1 MESIKK
7 KLDNFTIILISSLP
21 FALAAGPAVIE
32 VFTFII
38 ICNFLILRKKISFEI
53 KELYIFLFYFIAIIS
68 SLLSEYKIHSLKASF
83 FLIRIILLYYIFKHY
98 FEFDGKKIIDL
109 TFKLLTITL
118 IILMFDVFFQFF
130 FKFSFFGTSLQATN
144 RMSMHFRDESI
155 IGGYLSK
162 ILPIYIFIWVV
173 KFKDSSLKLNISF
186 FIIILLTI
194 ISTFLTNERS
204 AIFFLVIFLFMIILF
219 SNIRNLNKLFFLS
232 LLVVTS
238 ITIVLTVPSIKDRII
253 NQTIMELTGQND
265 RYFKKESNASLDE
278 NRLVSDK
285 TIQYFKEKK
294 NNNIFIFSTAH
305 DAHIRTALNIF
316 INEFFLGVGPN
327 NFRNFCTEEKYGV
340 YAERGCNTHPHHI
353 LSQVLSE
360 VGIVGFIFYFI
371 LIIYMIKI
379 LLRQLIHK
387 DLNYSQIFIFCF
399 YLLLFSPIMPSG
411 NIFNNWYL
419 YSISLPILY
428 IKFYK

>member
-1 MESIKK
+1 
-7 KLDNFTIILISSLP
+7 
-21 FALAAGPAVIE
+21 
-32 VFTFII
+32 
-38 ICNFLILRKKISFEI
+38 
-53 KELYIFLFYFIAIIS
+53 
-68 SLLSEYKIHSLKASF
+68 
-83 FLIRIILLYYIFKHY
+83 
-98 FEFDGKKIIDL
+98 
-109 TFKLLTITL
+109 
-118 IILMFDVFFQFF
+118 
-130 FKFSFFGTSLQATN
+130 
-144 RMSMHFRDESI
+144 
-155 IGGYLSK
+155 
-162 ILPIYIFIWVV
+162 
-173 KFKDSSLKLNISF
+173 
-186 FIIILLTI
+186 
-194 ISTFLTNERS
+194 
-204 AIFFLVIFLFMIILF
+204 
-219 SNIRNLNKLFFLS
+219 
-232 LLVVTS
+232 
-238 ITIVLTVPSIKDRII
+238 
-253 NQTIMELTGQND
+253 MELTGQND

-411 NIFNNWYL
+411 NIFSNWYL

>member
-1 MESIKK
+1 MESLKK

-32 VFTFII
+32 VFTFVI

-53 KELYIFLFYFIAIIS
+53 KEVYIFLFYLIAVIS
-68 SLLSEYKIHSLKASF
+68 SLLSEHKIHSLQSSF

-109 TFKLLTITL
+109 TFKVLTVTL

-130 FKFSFFGTSLQATN
+130 FKFSFFGTPPQAGN
-144 RMSMHFRDESI
+144 RMNMHFRDEAI
-155 IGGYLSK
+155 VGAYLSK
-162 ILPIYIFIWVV
+162 ILPIYIFIWVA
-173 KFKDSSLKLNISF
+173 KFKDSSLKLNVSF
-186 FIIILLTI
+186 SIIIFLAI
-194 ISTFLTNERS
+194 ISTFLTNERA
-204 AIFFLVIFLFMIILF
+204 AIFFLIGFCFMIVFFL
-219 SNIRNLNKLFFLS
+219 NIRNLNKLLILAS
-232 LLVVTS
+232 L
-238 ITIVLTVPSIKDRII
+238 IVSVIVILISVPSVKDRII
-253 NQTIMELTGQND
+253 DQTIMEITGQND
-265 RYFKKESNASLDE
+265 RYFNKVVNEPLKKK
-278 NRLVSDK
+278 VSDK

-294 NNNIFIFSTAH
+294 KNNIFIFSSAH

-316 INEFFLGVGPN
+316 VNEFFLGVGPN
-327 NFRNFCTEEKYGV
+327 NFRNFCTEEKYGI

-360 VGIVGFIFYFI
+360 VGIIGFIFYFI
-371 LIIYMIKI
+371 LFIYMVKV
-379 LLRQLIHK
+379 LLHQLFYK
-387 DLNYSQIFIFCF
+387 NLNYNQIFIFCF
-399 YLLLFSPIMPSG
+399 YLLLISPIMPSG
-411 NIFNNWYL
+411 NIFSNWYL